1 MEARHDAP
9 SAKSERKHREQFCK
23 ALKKKGPEEIPGLR
37 RFG

>member
-23 ALKKKGPEEIPGLR
+23 ALKKSPEEIPGLR